1 MEEIYNIIV
10 IGKYGNK
17 EKEELIKYFGNPSK
31 SYLNIGKKEYSES
44 DLKNNE
50 IECYTRQINE
60 LIFKGIRIIFIKNFN
75 LNIDLKNKLFNILI
89 EGLNRK
95 GLICFHLS
103 EEEKIN
109 IFKNIIEYE
118 IESYDQPL
126 YTFIE
131 NEQDEKVLIKMKN
144 NLFKKIKNIPC
155 ERKSNAIYSKR
166 IKFIN
171 KKYLIFKLIRDYHT
185 FNYINNKDIILQ
197 FDLQDLNYEHTINLM
212 MCGRKRAGKSSL
224 VNLLLGEE
232 VSYADSG
239 NSITKGILEY
249 KHKKYNLCIF
259 DTVGFDKKEESKEL
273 PKNSENED
281 KNENVDTVINEIIKY
296 EEENKIYKKKI
307 HLFLFCINFSSGF
320 FDCDEEKF
328 LKFLLEKKYKI
339 MIILNYIKSKS
350 QQKKAKKNLEE
361 ELQKIKIK
369 EEKIN
374 ELVKNAAYLD
384 LFDSSNED
392 FGQFLRKILDNFKPE
407 IEKLKLHKFKETVFW
422 EESDKAKEIKE
433 QVLDSLSK
441 YKTLNFLSAYIPIP
455 GLDIYSE
462 YKVREYMYDKIADIY
477 KYYLEDKIPDNYKDP
492 DVRKIVARASKY
504 TLLNSDGSFYPKE
517 KYKDIYEKLKKY
529 NNTPDPD
536 SHIDN
541 IQKDCNKNDDKEP
554 LLDKNI
560 EMEKK
565 TIIEEDGKTE
575 LKNLIKSKKQFED
588 KYYSK
593 EDECGIN
600 DIQQTNC
607 SVEKG
612 ISNISNT
619 TLKAGTI
626 AGGIGIQYGVKEAI
640 RIGMKEISKKFL
652 TWGVPIIGHIVSG
665 TIFGS
670 INLSS
675 LNEKIDIIIK
685 EIDESLTRKEEEE
698 IIEKEFIE
706 TFDSLENNYLKEF
719 SKDGNNYDVD
729 LSGLDSEEK

>member
-1 MEEIYNIIV
+1 MENEEQNYNIIV

-17 EKEELIKYFGNPSK
+17 EIKELISYFGNPSK
-31 SYLNIGKKEYSES
+31 SELNIGKKNYSELY
-44 DLKNNE
+44 LKKIE
-50 IECYTRQINE
+50 IECYTRQIDE
-60 LIFKGIRIIFIKNFN
+60 QIFKGIRIIFIKNFD
-75 LNIDLKNKLFNILI
+75 LNIDLKNKLFKNLI

-95 GLICFHLS
+95 GLICFYLS
-103 EEEKIN
+103 ENDKIN

-144 NLFKKIKNIPC
+144 NLFKSIKKFPC
-155 ERKSNAIYSKR
+155 ESNSNAIYSKR

-171 KKYLIFKLIRDYHT
+171 KNYLIYKLIRDYHI

-197 FDLQDLNYEHTINLM
+197 FDLQDLNNEHTINLM
-212 MCGRKRAGKSSL
+212 LCGRKRAGKSSF

-239 NSITKGILEY
+239 NSVTKGIREY

-259 DTVGFDKKEESKEL
+259 DTVGFDKKGESKEL
-273 PKNSENED
+273 PKLSEKED
-281 KNENVDTVINEIIKY
+281 ENVDTVINTIKKY

-339 MIILNYIKSKS
+339 MIILNYIKNNS
-350 QQKKAKKNLEE
+350 QKKKAKKNLEE
-361 ELQKIKIK
+361 ELQKIKIN
-369 EEKIN
+369 EEEIN
-374 ELVKNAAYLD
+374 ELVKNAAFLD
-384 LFDSSNED
+384 LFDSSNKD
-392 FGQFLRKILDNFKPE
+392 FGQFLRKILDYFKPD
-407 IEKLKLHKFKETVFW
+407 IEKLHSHKLKKTIFW
-422 EESDKAKEIKE
+422 EESDKAIEIKQ

-441 YKTLNFLSAYIPIP
+441 YKALNFLSAYIPIP
-455 GLDIYSE
+455 GLDILAE

-477 KYYLEDKIPDNYKDP
+477 KYFLEDKIPDNYKDP

-517 KYKDIYEKLKKY
+517 KYKDIYEKLKKN
-529 NNTPDPD
+529 NNTPEPD
-536 SHIDN
+536 IDN
-541 IQKDCNKNDDKEP
+541 IQKDCNKNDDIEP
-554 LLDKNI
+554 LIDKSI
-560 EMEKK
+560 EMESTTMTK
-565 TIIEEDGKTE
+565 EDGKTE
-575 LKNLIKSKKQFED
+575 LKNLIKSKEQFED

-593 EDECGIN
+593 EEESGIN

-607 SVEKG
+607 SLEKG

-640 RIGMKEISKKFL
+640 KIGMKEISKKFF

-685 EIDESLTRKEEEE
+685 EIDESITGKEKEE
-698 IIEKEFIE
+698 IVEKEFIK
-706 TFDSLENNYLKEF
+706 TFDSLENNYLEEF
-719 SKDGNNYDVD
+719 SRDGNNYDVD
-729 LSGLDSEEK
+729 LSGLDDNEK